1 MRIEHQHRDKN
12 ISHTTKFQVMGV
24 EDRKLLILD
33 GADAP
38 KFSRLWYTLSML
50 LFCAPMY
57 QIWFER
63 RAGQA
68 NLCCKKKL
76 FLRAADAPPVNVEA
90 VLSPPQMPEASA
102 VPIYS
107 EIDDVI
113 EVHAVPITTA
123 NENEYWQRL
132 EALHAEN
139 QMR

>member
-1 MRIEHQHRDKN
+1 M
-12 ISHTTKFQVMGV
+12 
-24 EDRKLLILD
+24 
-33 GADAP
+33 A
-38 KFSRLWYTLSML
+38 
-50 LFCAPMY
+50 
-57 QIWFER
+57 
-63 RAGQA
+63 
-68 NLCCKKKL
+68 
-76 FLRAADAPPVNVEA
+76 
-90 VLSPPQMPEASA
+90 EASA